1 MIVENILISKTAE
14 GSFCSKVLEF
24 LQKKAGEG
32 GEDIRRRI
40 KPEEFKY
47 EENSPV
53 VAHFLEVSY
62 NHISFLNPP

>member
-14 GSFCSKVLEF
+14 ESFCSKVLEF
-24 LQKKAGEG
+24 LQKKA